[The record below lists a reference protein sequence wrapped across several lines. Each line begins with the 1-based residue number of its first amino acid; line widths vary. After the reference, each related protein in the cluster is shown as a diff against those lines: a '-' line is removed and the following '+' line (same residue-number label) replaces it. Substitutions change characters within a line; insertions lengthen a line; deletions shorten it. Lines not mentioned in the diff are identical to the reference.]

1 MYLEVSEFLREPA
14 PGGKDNGDY
23 KDYGDGD
30 DEPGGTDNDDDHG
43 DNYGDDEPGGT
54 DNDDDGDHRA
64 CTWWRNSEGVTSP
77 SWTSRRQK
85 VGGLQP
91 SIFLIEWI
99 ICRSF

>member
-14 PGGKDNGDY
+14 PGGKDND
-23 KDYGDGD
+23 DGDGD
-30 DEPGGTDNDDDHG
+30 DKPGGTYN
-43 DNYGDDEPGGT
+43 
-54 DNDDDGDHRA
+54 DDGDRA
-64 CTWWRNSEGVTSP
+64 CTWWRNSEGMSSP

-91 SIFLIEWI
+91 WIFLIEWI

>member
-1 MYLEVSEFLREPA
+1 MSEFLREPA
-14 PGGKDNGDY
+14 PGGKDNDDY
-23 KDYGDGD
+23 NDDGDGND
-30 DEPGGTDNDDDHG
+30 GPDGKDNDDYNDDGH
-43 DNYGDDEPGGT
+43 GDDEPGGT

-64 CTWWRNSEGVTSP
+64 CTWWWNSEGVTSP

-91 SIFLIEWI
+91 WIFLIEWI